1 MKLRILPSAIED
13 LSDGSTFYETQVEGL
28 GSYFMESVFSDIA
41 SLKLYAG
48 IHPKVF
54 GYHRLLSKRFPYAIY
69 YSKKSDT
76 VSINAILDC
85 RRDPG
90 WIREKLGQSG

>member
-13 LSDGSTFYETQVEGL
+13 LSNGFKFYESQLEGL
-28 GSYFMESVFSDIA
+28 GGYFLESLFSDIE

-54 GYHRLLSKRFPYAIY
+54 GYHRLL
-69 YSKKSDT
+69 
-76 VSINAILDC
+76 
-85 RRDPG
+85 
-90 WIREKLGQSG
+90 